1 LSVSGVAVTVRII
14 TISEDVE
21 DLKVFLFIRMSRREA
36 RALMD
41 AAQYVAEW
49 DGRGA
54 PTPEMAEV
62 CSELASEI
70 EEVLEK

>member
-1 LSVSGVAVTVRII
+1 MTVRII
-14 TISEDVE
+14 TISEDV
-21 DLKVFLFIRMSRREA
+21 VIRMSRREA